1 MKRVYLAKSNKAN
14 PNLVSAVRQTLSK
27 FDIELVEFT
36 GGTYSH
42 DLLLTCDE
50 MIAIPDL
57 STLKTL
63 ENEISKFTTISL
75 GKGLWEQISTF
86 YEAGHSPF
94 IITDYDGHVG
104 IGGVVYD
111 DDDDNF
117 YSLEL
122 NDEKN
127 YTDYGYFCINE
138 KNAGLVGWEL
148 YDYML
153 DDTNLK
159 DNSWVSNV
167 LNESVEQYKTWK
179 GSDNRKKFMVV
190 AKKRKKIIARL
201 K

>member
-1 MKRVYLAKSNKAN
+1 MYFKLEKSKIMKRVYLAKSNRAN

-27 FDIELVEFT
+27 FEIELVEFT

-50 MIAIPDL
+50 LIVIPDL
-57 STLKTL
+57 SELKSCVYT
-63 ENEISKFTTISL
+63 KFTTISL

-86 YEAGHSPF
+86 YEVGHSPF
-94 IITDYDGHVG
+94 IVTDYDGHVG

-111 DDDDNF
+111 DDDDNH
-117 YSLEL
+117 YSLDL

-138 KNAGLVGWEL
+138 KNVSLVGWEL

-167 LNESVEQYKTWK
+167 LTESIDEHKTWK
-179 GSDNRKKFMVV
+179 VKDERKKFMVLLS
-190 AKKRKKIIARL
+190 KK
-201 K
+201 

>member
-1 MKRVYLAKSNKAN
+1 MKRVYLAKSNRAN

-42 DLLLTCDE
+42 DLLLSCDE

-57 STLKTL
+57 TTLKTCD
-63 ENEISKFTTISL
+63 ISKFTTIAL
-75 GKGLWEQISTF
+75 GKGLWEQIATT
-86 YEAGHSPF
+86 YECGKQVF
-94 IITDYDGHVG
+94 VVTDYDGHVG
-104 IGGVVYD
+104 IGGIVFD

-122 NDEKN
+122 SDEND
-127 YTDYGYFCINE
+127 YTEYGYFCINE
-138 KNAGLVGWEL
+138 KNVSLVGWEL

-167 LNESVEQYKTWK
+167 LTESIEEHKTWK
-179 GSDNRKKFMVV
+179 IKDVRKKFMVLLS
-190 AKKRKKIIARL
+190 RN
-201 K
+201 